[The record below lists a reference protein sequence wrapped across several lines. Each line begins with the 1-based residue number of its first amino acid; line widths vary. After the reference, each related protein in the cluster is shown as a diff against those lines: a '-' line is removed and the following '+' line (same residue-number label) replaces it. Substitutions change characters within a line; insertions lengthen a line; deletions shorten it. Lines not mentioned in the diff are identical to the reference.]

1 MGTSASSNGPGSGV
15 SFDPPWLDD
24 VEVPNQQKND
34 KSNEQPVLA
43 PRARFGNARRNMGEY
58 VRSGDRDSARR
69 ALGHYSKTGMGGAQN
84 VAKRMRTST
93 KVATTFFN
101 TFRSL
106 REDDSFA
113 LGKKLKEL
121 QSQGAGA
128 NQIIDAIVGHV
139 CPVGGSIDETSCRDS
154 GTAAISEFLVENPD
168 ADVCNLDD
176 DQIWSLT
183 ATYLGNE
190 VFGRVQMDIGQAFE
204 KQEVSIEDRVIRLND
219 MREYIQSE
227 IAIQMNKLRENAGKK
242 LDINKL
248 LSDTIRN
255 TFEVYEVDV

>member
-1 MGTSASSNGPGSGV
+1 MGTSASSKGPGSGV

-24 VEVPNQQKND
+24 IEVPNQQKTE
-34 KSNEQPVLA
+34 KQNEPLVLA

-58 VRSGDRDSARR
+58 VRSGNRDSAHR

-84 VAKRMRTST
+84 VAKRMRIST
-93 KVATTFFN
+93 KVAANFFN
-101 TFRSL
+101 TFQSL
-106 REDDSFA
+106 REDNTFA
-113 LGKKLKEL
+113 LGRELKDL
-121 QSQGAGA
+121 QSQGADA
-128 NQIIDAIVGHV
+128 NQIIDAIVSHV
-139 CPVGGSIDETSCRDS
+139 CPGGGSIDEISCRDS

-204 KQEVSIEDRVIRLND
+204 KQDISIEDRVIRLND

-227 IAIQMNKLRENAGKK
+227 IATQINKLREAADNK

-255 TFEVYEVDV
+255 TFEVYEVKV

>member
-1 MGTSASSNGPGSGV
+1 MGTSASSNGPGAGV

-24 VEVPNQQKND
+24 VEVPSQQKTE
-34 KSNEQPVLA
+34 KQNEPFVLA
-43 PRARFGNARRNMGEY
+43 PRARFSSARRNMGEY
-58 VRSGDRDSARR
+58 VRSGDRDSIRK

-84 VAKRMRTST
+84 VAKRMRIST
-93 KVATTFFN
+93 NVAANFFN
-101 TFRSL
+101 TFQLL
-106 REDDSFA
+106 REDNEFA
-113 LGKKLKEL
+113 LGRELKEL
-121 QSQGAGA
+121 QSQGANA
-128 NQIIDAIVGHV
+128 NQIIDAIVSHL
-139 CPVGGSIDETSCRDS
+139 CPAGGSLDEISCRDS

-168 ADVCNLDD
+168 ADLLNLDD

-190 VFGRVQMDIGQAFE
+190 VFNRTQLDIGQAFE
-204 KQEVSIEDRVIRLND
+204 KQDVSIEDRVIRLNE

-227 IAIQMNKLRENAGKK
+227 IATQINKLRETADNK

-255 TFEVYEVDV
+255 AFEVYEVEV